1 MESMMEST
9 AAPAATQPSTS
20 AVPAHVPPHLVVD
33 FDIYGAEFLRHDPYD
48 NMVRMRNSGLPPIFY
63 TPRNGGHWVVIGAT
77 EAQEMIRDIER
88 FSNDPQ
94 FNNIM
99 RKPWSLP
106 QQSDPPMHTAYRKI
120 INPAFSPRS
129 VAGMEAELRALCA
142 EHIDG
147 LVARG
152 RCEFVRDFAKQF
164 PVTVFLHMAGAPD
177 DQRDRLLDLVE
188 RMTRG
193 VPADRDAAGRELSD
207 YVFGLVQER
216 RDNPGDNLLGALV
229 RGRVEDRPLTDDET
243 RAMGMLLFL
252 GGLDTVSSTLCF
264 IMLFLGRHPGHYRQ
278 LVDNPGLIPSAVE
291 ELVRTHSVASF
302 QRGVRAD
309 TEFLGIRFKQKDG
322 IYFMTQLYGLDERL
336 VDDPLRVD
344 FSRPI
349 SPHLGFGSGPHRCV
363 GSHLARAEVKVF
375 LEEWVRRVPAFR
387 IDTDEPIETRGG
399 HVWSP
404 LRLPLAWH

>member
-1 MESMMEST
+1 MT
-9 AAPAATQPSTS
+9 TNLAIPDH
-20 AVPAHVPPHLVVD
+20 VPAHLVVD
-33 FDIYGAEFLRHDPYD
+33 FDIYGAEELRRDPYGT
-48 NMVRMRNSGLPPIFY
+48 MVAMRRNGLPPIFY
-63 TPRNGGHWVVIGAT
+63 TPRNGGHWVVTGAT

-94 FNNIM
+94 FNHIM

-120 INPAFSPRS
+120 INPTFSPRS
-129 VAGMEAELRALCA
+129 IAGMEADLRAMCGVM
-142 EHIDG
+142 IDE
-147 LVARG
+147 LVPKG
-152 RCEFVRDFAKQF
+152 RCEFVRDFAKRF
-164 PVTVFLHMAGAPD
+164 PVKVFLHIAGAPE
-177 DQRDRLLDLVE
+177 DQREWLLDLVE

-207 YVFGLVQER
+207 YVFGLVEER
-216 RDNPGDNLLGALV
+216 RANPGDNLLGALV
-229 RGRVEDRPLTDDET
+229 KGRVEDRPLTDDET

-252 GGLDTVSSTLCF
+252 GGLDTVASTLCF
-264 IMLFLGRHPGHYRQ
+264 IMLFLGRNPGHYKQ
-278 LVDNPGLIPSAVE
+278 LVDNQGLIPAAVE

-309 TEFLGIRFKQKDG
+309 TEFLGIRFRKMDG

-336 VDDPLRVD
+336 VDDPLKVD
-344 FSRPI
+344 FTRPI

-375 LEEWVRRVPAFR
+375 LEEWVKRVKAFR
-387 IDTDEPIETRGG
+387 IDTEEEIETRSG

-404 LRLPLAWH
+404 TALPLAWSA